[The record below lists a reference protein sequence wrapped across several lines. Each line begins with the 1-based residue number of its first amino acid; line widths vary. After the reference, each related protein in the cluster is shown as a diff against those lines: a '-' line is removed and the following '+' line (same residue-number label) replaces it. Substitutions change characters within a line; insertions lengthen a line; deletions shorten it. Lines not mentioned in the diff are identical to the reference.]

1 MSVRRRLLG
10 IVITTSLLG
19 LAWLMVLGP
28 SPAQAQN
35 CTDNGNGTTTCTQT
49 SQQPFFCP
57 TSLNAT
63 SSGFARI
70 TVPSSAAILDHQ
82 LHFDVTCPGSTL
94 SSSFNPNAGGVAPP
108 GDVNTQVDWT
118 WTCTPTPANCTGG
131 AVKPFG
137 TSTVTYQN
145 VGGSAVKPPPA
156 NPIAFAHPKIK
167 LSAARAEAVQ
177 VLIERGVS
185 PAAAIEQ
192 SEVVDWTLQDWV
204 MFGLANA
211 RPVEPKSAGSLALT
225 SAGKRI
231 GTLGDGHLAAGQTT
245 VQLPLTLNKRGRK
258 ALLASG
264 KLRAKV
270 SCRVSDSAGST
281 PFSGKLKLVLKKSK
295 K

>member
-10 IVITTSLLG
+10 IVITTSLLA
-19 LAWLMVLGP
+19 LAWLVELGP

-35 CTDNGNGTTTCTQT
+35 CSDNGNGTTTCTQT

-70 TVPSSAAILDHQ
+70 TVPSSSAILDHQ
-82 LHFDVTCPGSTL
+82 LSFDVSCPGSTL
-94 SSSFNPNAGGVAPP
+94 SSSFNPNAGGIAPP

-145 VGGSAVKPPPA
+145 AAGSGGSAVKPPPA
-156 NPIAFAHPKIK
+156 NPIAFAHSKIK

-192 SEVVDWTLQDWV
+192 TEEVDWNLQDWV
-204 MFGLANA
+204 MFGAGF
-211 RPVEPKSAGSLALT
+211 RPVQPRSAGSVALT

-231 GTLGDGHLAAGQTT
+231 GTIGDGHLAAGQTT
-245 VQLPLTLNKRGRK
+245 VRLPLTLNKRGRK

-264 KLRAKV
+264 TLKAKV
-270 SCRVSDSAGST
+270 SCLVSDSAGST
-281 PFSGKLKLVLKKSK
+281 PFSGRLKLVAKKK
-295 K
+295 